1 MESMFK
7 NWVLYRE
14 DSNTHQEIYFWRF
27 SISGSMSHKNLHSTD
42 ELELAHKFDTAGE
55 AYRFAGQHVEL
66 QWWRVGKR

>member
-14 DSNTHQEIYFWRF
+14 DSNTHQEVYFKGWDIIRDR
-27 SISGSMSHKNLHSTD
+27 IILTD
-42 ELELAHKFDTAGE
+42 EVEDAMHFESAGV
-55 AYRFAGQHVEL
+55 AYRFAGQGSEL

>member
-14 DSNTHQEIYFWRF
+14 DSNTHQEIYFERF
-27 SISGSMSHKNLHSTD
+27 SLADSLSSKHLHSTD
-42 ELELAHKFDTAGE
+42 ELELAHKFDSADA
-55 AYRFAGQHVEL
+55 AYEFAGRHAAL

>member
-14 DSNTHQEIYFWRF
+14 DSNTHQEIYFAHID
-27 SISGSMSHKNLHSTD
+27 ISKTVHPTD
-42 ELELAHKFDTAGE
+42 ELELAHKFDSAGD